1 VKENQKIKQAK
12 HEREQRFMEQ
22 LRRHPE
28 LMERLEAIIG
38 IAEAD
43 GEKLPTADEIEDRL
57 VEEVRRLG
65 HQVMEDWADRAEV
78 RVGEEFQQSRPE
90 GRIAKKKP

>member
-1 VKENQKIKQAK
+1 
-12 HEREQRFMEQ
+12 MEQ

-28 LMERLEAIIG
+28 LMERMEAIVG
-38 IAEAD
+38 IAEAE

-57 VEEVRRLG
+57 VEEVRQLG
-65 HQVMEDWADRAEV
+65 HQVMEDWALKAEDRA
-78 RVGEEFQQSRPE
+78 GEEFKQSRPE

>member
-1 VKENQKIKQAK
+1 VKENQKNKQAK
-12 HEREQRFMEQ
+12 LDREQRLIEQ

-28 LMERLEAIIG
+28 LMERMEAIVG
-38 IAEAD
+38 IAEAE
-43 GEKLPTADEIEDRL
+43 GQKVPTADEIEDRL

-65 HQVMEDWADRAEV
+65 HQVMEDWADRAEA
-78 RVGEEFQQSRPE
+78 RVGQEFQQLRPE